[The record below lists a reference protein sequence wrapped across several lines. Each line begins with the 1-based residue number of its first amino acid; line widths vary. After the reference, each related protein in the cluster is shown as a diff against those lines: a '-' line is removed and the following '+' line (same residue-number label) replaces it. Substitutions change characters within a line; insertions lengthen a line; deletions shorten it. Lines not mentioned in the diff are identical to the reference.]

1 MERIKVYGTK
11 WCRDT
16 ILARKVL
23 DERKIDYEWID
34 IKQDLEAEKFVKE
47 TNQGYRS
54 VPTIL
59 FPDKSI
65 LVEPSRDELIQK
77 LVLMGL

>member
-1 MERIKVYGTK
+1 VGRIKVYGTK

-16 ILARKVL
+16 ILARQVL
-23 DERKIDYEWID
+23 EQRGVNYEWID
-34 IKQDLEAEKFVKE
+34 IKHDPEAEIFVKE

-77 LVLMGL
+77 LVLLGL

>member
-1 MERIKVYGTK
+1 VERIKVYGTK
-11 WCRDT
+11 WCKDT
-16 ILARKVL
+16 ILARQVL
-23 DERKIDYEWID
+23 EQHGVNYEWID
-34 IKQDLEAEKFVKE
+34 IKHDPVAEKFVKE

-77 LVLMGL
+77 LVLLGL